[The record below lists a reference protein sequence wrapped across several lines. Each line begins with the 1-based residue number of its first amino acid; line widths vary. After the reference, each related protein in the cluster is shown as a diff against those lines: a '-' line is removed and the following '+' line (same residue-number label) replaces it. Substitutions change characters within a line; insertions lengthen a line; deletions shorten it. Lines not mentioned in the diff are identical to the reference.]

1 MNFRL
6 SNSDKSGIYMIR
18 CLRNE
23 KVYIGRS
30 SDIGGRLMA
39 HYYILRKGTHYNSEF
54 QKDFDLFGEDAF
66 VCDILK
72 LVSSEDNMLLISE
85 EQEFINKYEKRQ
97 LYVKRNSNSGA
108 LSGTINEETRKRLS
122 DRQMGEKN
130 HFYGK
135 CHSAEHIAHLK
146 TNNPSSRPE
155 VGAKIAEAQ
164 KGRKK
169 MIDNNG
175 KERRVRAEE
184 IDLRIRE
191 GWRLIGSLAL
201 KAKTDQGNAP

>member
-30 SDIGGRLMA
+30 SDIDGRLMA

-54 QKDFDLFGEDAF
+54 QRDFDLFGEDAF

-72 LVSSEDNMLLISE
+72 LVSSEDKELLVLE
-85 EQEFINKYEKRQ
+85 EQEFINKYEKSQ

-135 CHSAEHIAHLK
+135 HHSAEHIARLRV
-146 TNNPSSRPE
+146 NNPSSRPE

-164 KGRKK
+164 RGRKK
-169 MIDNNG
+169 MIDLNG
-175 KERRVRAEE
+175 RDRRVKMEDIESRLV
-184 IDLRIRE
+184 D
-191 GWRLIGSLAL
+191 GWKLYSVA
-201 KAKTDQGNAP
+201 

>member
-30 SDIGGRLMA
+30 SDIDGRFMA

-54 QKDFDLFGEDAF
+54 QRDFDLFGEDAF

-72 LVSSEDNMLLISE
+72 LVSSEDKELLVLE
-85 EQEFINKYEKRQ
+85 EQEFINKYEKSQ

-135 CHSAEHIAHLK
+135 HHSAEHIARLRV
-146 TNNPSSRPE
+146 NNPSSRPE

-164 KGRKK
+164 RGRKK
-169 MIDNNG
+169 MIDLNG
-175 KERRVRAEE
+175 RDRRVKMEDIESRLV
-184 IDLRIRE
+184 D
-191 GWRLIGSLAL
+191 GWKLYSVA
-201 KAKTDQGNAP
+201 

>member
-30 SDIGGRLMA
+30 SDIDGRFMA
-39 HYYILRKGTHYNSEF
+39 HYYILRQGTHYNSEF
-54 QKDFDLFGEDAF
+54 QRDFDLFGEDAF

-72 LVSSEDNMLLISE
+72 LVSSEDKELLVLE
-85 EQEFINKYEKRQ
+85 EQEFINKYEKSQ

-135 CHSAEHIAHLK
+135 HHSAEHIARLR
-146 TNNPSSRPE
+146 TDNPSSRPE
-155 VGAKIAEAQ
+155 VGAKIAESHR
-164 KGRKK
+164 GRKK
-169 MIDNNG
+169 MIDLNG
-175 KERRVRAEE
+175 RDRRVKMEDIESRLV
-184 IDLRIRE
+184 D
-191 GWRLIGSLAL
+191 GWKLYSVA
-201 KAKTDQGNAP
+201 

>member
-122 DRQMGEKN
+122 DRQIGEKN

-135 CHSAEHIAHLK
+135 HHSAEHIARLK

-164 KGRKK
+164 RGRKK
-169 MIDNNG
+169 MIDHFG
-175 KERRVRAEE
+175 KDRRVKIEE
-184 IDLRIRE
+184 IEERLNQ
-191 GWRLIGSLAL
+191 GWKLFSVA
-201 KAKTDQGNAP
+201 

>member
-1 MNFRL
+1 MNFRP

-18 CLRNE
+18 CLRNG

-54 QKDFDLFGEDAF
+54 QRDFSLFGEDAF

-72 LVSSEDNMLLISE
+72 LISSEDNELLVSE
-85 EQEFINKYEKRQ
+85 EQEFINKYEKHQ

-122 DRQMGEKN
+122 DRQVGEKN

-135 CHSAEHIAHLK
+135 HHSAEHIARLK
-146 TNNPSSRPE
+146 ADNPSSRPE

-164 KGRKK
+164 RGRKK
-169 MIDNNG
+169 MFDSDG
-175 KERRVRAEE
+175 KERRVKPEE
-184 IDLRIRE
+184 VEVRLKE
-191 GWRLIGSLAL
+191 GWKLIGSLAL